1 MINYL
6 FSGIDK
12 QKGFTKRQEQN
23 YQINIYF
30 YIDIIKC
37 LYYHKR

>member
-12 QKGFTKRQEQN
+12 QKRFTKRQEQKLSN
-23 YQINIYF
+23 K
-30 YIDIIKC
+30 YIF
-37 LYYHKR
+37 LY